1 MLFLGEIPEGV
12 AQRKG
17 LFLVCQDVLAD
28 RRVAP
33 LGVALNGRR
42 QRGGKPFADRSL
54 QIRGSEVGGLK
65 VSGSHGVF
73 FFFVKRPVRLSNP

>member
-1 MLFLGEIPEGV
+1 MMFVGEIPEGI
-12 AQRKG
+12 AQRQG
-17 LFLVCQDVLAD
+17 LFLVRQHVLAD
-28 RRVAP
+28 WRVTP
-33 LGVALNGRR
+33 LRIALHGRR
-42 QRGGKPFADRSL
+42 QSGREPFANCGL